1 MKRLVTGALAGA
13 VIGAAATWFY
23 LDSPAPIVNIEP
35 PPIVRDIRD
44 VPLMSTDEAES
55 HRKQRFASLTTIKEM
70 LRLPSDFDQTEA
82 LYVIAGRSDS
92 AAVQDLIDQ
101 ANRIAGLSDRRAAL
115 SILFS
120 RLTDI
125 DPESAVAI
133 AGHAFRGDQS
143 VEASVWRSWAR
154 HDLEAALQAARKLV
168 PESRK
173 VAAAQS
179 IYGAYG
185 FLGNDVTEHIEQV
198 LGVPPSRWVKTQYIQ
213 SLAAESPSK
222 AIDYINDLRPLREQ
236 MSAARNLG
244 AYLGRTKPL
253 QAEAYSRLFANSQA
267 RAQYD
272 GAMFQTLA
280 LIDPALV
287 LDRWLNNPNLQQY
300 ASSMASALSQL
311 AATDPDRAIAYF
323 NSLDNPQFKQIA
335 ARSIVSALARD
346 DPKQALAWAREN
358 DRSSGQSTYQQAI
371 LLVAEID
378 ADAAMEAINDF
389 PNASQRDSLTASV
402 ISSMVRSDPA
412 LAVATL
418 EQIAEGRGKQQ
429 AARQLVMAWV
439 QADPQ
444 AAMTWAIENTDQY
457 GTQVLQEASSMF
469 IMRDPEAAIRLLPG
483 LDERTASDWSIRI
496 VQALADQRSPGAA
509 EAFMQQYKNT
519 PAYPRMQAIL
529 IPRIAQTDVAMAK
542 QMADAMVPGN
552 DRDRVYTQLIAQS
565 SSRDPQQA
573 IAWLDSITNEQN
585 RASAISSL
593 VSNWGATDPGG
604 AYRWVNNLPD
614 STSRDQAIMSL
625 VGNSQDFG
633 DAQIALI
640 NSIGNKEMRS
650 QARVYHV
657 MRLARFDRQRALS
670 MIENLE
676 FDAAESAHVEQFLN
690 RDSNIGV
697 IYE

>member
-1 MKRLVTGALAGA
+1 MKRLIAGAIAGA
-13 VIGAAATWFY
+13 VSGTAATWFY
-23 LDSPAPIVNIEP
+23 LASPEPTVIREAPT
-35 PPIVRDIRD
+35 IVRDIRD
-44 VPLMSTDEAES
+44 VPSMSSDEAES
-55 HRKQRFASLTTIKEM
+55 HREQRFASLTTIKEM

-101 ANRIAGLSDRRAAL
+101 ANRIADLSDRRAAL

-133 AGHAFRGDQS
+133 AGHAFAGDQS

-154 HDLEAALQAARKLV
+154 HDLDGALEAARKLV

-185 FLGNDVTEHIEQV
+185 FLGNDITEYIEQV
-198 LGVPPSRWVKTQYIQ
+198 LGVPPSRWIRTQYIQ

-222 AIDYINDLRPLREQ
+222 AIEYINELRPLREQ
-236 MSAARNLG
+236 ANAARNLG
-244 AYLGRTKPL
+244 AYLGRTKSL
-253 QAEAYSRLFANSQA
+253 QAEAYSRLFVNSQS
-267 RAQYD
+267 RSQYD
-272 GAMFQTLA
+272 YAMFETLA
-280 LIDPALV
+280 IIDPALV
-287 LDRWLNNPNLQQY
+287 LDRWLSNPKLQQY
-300 ASSMASALSQL
+300 AGSMASALSQL
-311 AATDPDRAIAYF
+311 TATDPDRAIEFF
-323 NSLDNPQFKQIA
+323 NSLENPQFRQIA
-335 ARSIVSALARD
+335 ASSIVNTLARD

-418 EQIAEGRGKQQ
+418 EQITEGRGKQQ
-429 AARQLVMAWV
+429 AARQLVMSWV
-439 QADPQ
+439 QEDPQ
-444 AAMTWAIENTDQY
+444 AAMTWALESTDQY
-457 GTQVLQEASSMF
+457 GTQILQDASSMF
-469 IMRDPEAAIRLLPG
+469 IMQDPEAAMRLLPG
-483 LDERTASDWSIRI
+483 LDQQTASDWSIRI
-496 VQALADQRSPGAA
+496 VQALADKRSPAEA

-519 PAYPRMQAIL
+519 SAYPRMQAIL
-529 IPRIAQTDVAMAK
+529 IPRVAQTDVAKAK
-542 QMADAMVPGN
+542 QMVDAMVPGD

-565 SSRDPQQA
+565 ASRDPQQA
-573 IAWLDSITNEQN
+573 IAWLDSITNDQN

-593 VSNWGATDPGG
+593 VSNWGAMDPSG
-604 AYRWVNNLPD
+604 AYRWVTNLPA

-633 DAQIALI
+633 ESQMALI
-640 NSIGNKEMRS
+640 NSISNEEMRS

-657 MRLARFDRQRALS
+657 TRIARFDRQRAIN

-676 FDAAESAHVEQFLN
+676 FDAAERARVEQFLN
-690 RDSNIGV
+690 RDGFGV
-697 IYE
+697 VYD